1 MTARPFNLV
10 VGTYTE
16 NLNHLE
22 GHAKGLMGLR
32 YDEDGTLGEAELLAE
47 GVPNASWLVAS
58 RDGRFIYAISETK
71 FYEGRPGGSA
81 TALARDTVTGELTL
95 LNTVYSG
102 GIEPTHG
109 DLDPSGRFLLL
120 SNYRSG
126 SVAAFAIDPDGSLG
140 TMVGF
145 VQDEGSSIHPVRQTG
160 PHAHQIAIDPVTGRV
175 LVPDLG
181 LDSLLFFDLSPDGGL
196 TEDRSVRYTGAA
208 GAGPRHVDFHPDG
221 THLLLLN
228 ELDNTLTVLR
238 REGDG
243 VVATDIKTTLP
254 DGYAGHAQASGVR
267 VSADGRWVFTGNRGG
282 NSSASAEHPGPRGD
296 VDAISIFEFDPASE
310 TVSLRRVEPTGLE
323 PRDFIISPDQRNL
336 IVVHQDVD
344 ELAVYR
350 FDPEGPSLSAIS
362 VSSLPNPAALVLVG

>member
-1 MTARPFNLV
+1 MSAKPLNLI

-32 YDEDGTLGEAELLAE
+32 YEDDGTLGPAELLAE

-58 RDGRFIYAISETK
+58 EDGSRVYAISETK

-81 TALARDTVTGELTL
+81 TALARDTTTGQLTV

-109 DLDPSGRFLLL
+109 ELDPTGRFLLL

-126 SVAAFAIDPDGSLG
+126 SVAAFAIEPDGSLG
-140 TMVGF
+140 EMAGF

-160 PHAHQIAIDPVTGRV
+160 PHAHQIAFDPVTGRV

-181 LDSLLFFDLSPDGGL
+181 LDSLLFFDLGPDGAL
-196 TEDRSVRYTGAA
+196 TEVRSARYTGAS

-221 THLLLLN
+221 RHMFLLN
-228 ELDNTLTVLR
+228 ELDNTLAVLR

-243 VVATDIKTTLP
+243 VVATDITGTLP
-254 DGYAGHAQASGVR
+254 AGYDGHAQASAVR

-282 NSSASAEHPGPRGD
+282 NSSASAEHPGPRGE
-296 VDAISIFEFDPASE
+296 VDAISIFEFDPGTE
-310 TVSLRRVEPTGLE
+310 TVSLRKVVPTGLE
-323 PRDFIISPDQRNL
+323 PRDFIIAPGGQTL
-336 IVVHQDVD
+336 IVVHQDTD
-344 ELAVYR
+344 EVATYR
-350 FDPEGPSLSAIS
+350 FDPDGPSLSVVS
-362 VSSLPNPAALVLVG
+362 VSPVPNPAALVLVD